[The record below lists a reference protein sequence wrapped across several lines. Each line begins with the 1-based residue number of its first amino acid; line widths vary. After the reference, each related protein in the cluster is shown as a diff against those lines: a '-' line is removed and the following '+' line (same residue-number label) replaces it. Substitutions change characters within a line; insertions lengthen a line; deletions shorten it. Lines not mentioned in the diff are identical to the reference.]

1 MYEEVKVKPRLI
13 LTLSIRSVCLCSF
26 THQYFNA
33 LEIILYV

>member
-13 LTLSIRSVCLCSF
+13 LRRLCLCSF
-26 THQYFNA
+26 TQHYIKP